1 MRSPS
6 FNPKKFNM
14 KGKKTLRLKCGCCM
28 MINLKEEYAKTL
40 AKKEIRSAK
49 YAFKCY

>member
-1 MRSPS
+1 MRSPAV
-6 FNPKKFNM
+6 KCFNM

-28 MINLKEEYAKTL
+28 MFNFKEKYNTEL

-49 YAFKCY
+49 YSLVCD